1 MKIAFLTHHDPHHR
15 RSWSGILFYMIRTL
29 EEHCGQVVSLGPVG
43 RGWTLTGKVV
53 SRAVRVL
60 RGENI
65 DDSHTIILSR
75 AWASFFQRQSCRMC
89 GRHCFA
95 PVASTEIAF
104 LKTQSAEVRTRSGV
118 ATRRQACDV
127 RYSD

>member
-43 RGWTLTGKVV
+43 RGWIFTGKVV

-60 RGENI
+60 HGENI
-65 DDSHTIILSR
+65 ERLTHDYPLQGLGVLLPETVLQNVR
-75 AWASFFQRQSCRMC
+75 
-89 GRHCFA
+89 
-95 PVASTEIAF
+95 PTLF
-104 LKTQSAEVRTRSGV
+104 LLRLPQPRSP
-118 ATRRQACDV
+118 
-127 RYSD
+127 S